1 MLHYRKSHLRKVY
14 DEDEIRET
22 RRAGSPRTLTKSGT
36 TWTAFTSSE
45 GASEMPGSRPA
56 KDAEEDQP
64 RRGWADQPRGGG
76 RTRSGWGDLT
86 SDANDHADEADESVK
101 EDYEKTCRT
110 NRILTAHRQTL
121 ERVTKKVRD
130 RLSQLREDFSRPE
143 DELFLAELETMR
155 PNTAPAGETSQT
167 TARQGMW
174 SPRKVDETGRLCFI
188 PKTPAQ
194 VTAMDLYKMIP
205 KSLVKR
211 RRTRRSERGPGLGS
225 VSGWGALGLTD
236 TFRHTKSE
244 ISKIAKENLN
254 LEGAVDALERE
265 KMRLMR
271 DIQVEKEMI
280 AATCEEP
287 LVPEDIAANW
297 AGWERG
303 PSPKTRSGWGDADG
317 PKLKR

>member
-1 MLHYRKSHLRKVY
+1 MVLHYRKSHLRKVY
-14 DEDEIRET
+14 DEGEIFEA

-36 TWTAFTSSE
+36 TWTAFTTSGE
-45 GASEMPGSRPA
+45 TASEKPTPP
-56 KDAEEDQP
+56 KDAVAEEEKP
-64 RRGWADQPRGGG
+64 RRWASPRGGG

-86 SDANDHADEADESVK
+86 SDANDAETESVK

-121 ERVTKKVRD
+121 ERVTKQVQD
-130 RLSQLREDFSRPE
+130 RLNQLRDNNRPE
-143 DELFLAELETMR
+143 DELLLAELETMR
-155 PNTAPAGETSQT
+155 PNTAPAGETSN
-167 TARQGMW
+167 ARKGMW

-194 VTAMDLYKMIP
+194 VTAMDLYKMVP

-211 RRTRRSERGPGLGS
+211 RRTQRRDLRGPGLGS
-225 VSGWGALGLTD
+225 VSGWGVLGLTD
-236 TFRHTKSE
+236 TFRHTNSE
-244 ISKIAKENLN
+244 ITKMAKENLQ
-254 LEGAVDALERE
+254 LEEVVDALERE

-280 AATCEEP
+280 AATGEEP
-287 LVPEDIAANW
+287 PLPQDIAANW

-303 PSPKTRSGWGDADG
+303 PSPKTRSGWGDSEA